1 MKPAVS
7 ILKIGGGLIED
18 PKRLNTLVQAFANLK
33 GLKVLVHGG
42 GKLATQLAQQL
53 DIPTQMVEGRRIT
66 DNDTLNII
74 TMAYAGWANKT
85 IVSKLQ
91 AEACNALGLSGADGN
106 SITAVKRPSLPI
118 DYGFV
123 GDITSVNISFIN
135 MLLDNGITPVFCA
148 LTHDA
153 NGQLLNTNADTIASE
168 IAIALS
174 ETHAVQLYYCF
185 DKPGVLQDVNNP
197 ESVIT
202 HITKNT
208 YNQLLEAGIVADG
221 MIPKLHNCFH
231 ALERGVDT
239 VSIGDEQMITHK
251 NNLYTLLTLT

>member
-1 MKPAVS
+1 M
-7 ILKIGGGLIED
+7 
-18 PKRLNTLVQAFANLK
+18 
-33 GLKVLVHGG
+33 
-42 GKLATQLAQQL
+42 
-53 DIPTQMVEGRRIT
+53 
-66 DNDTLNII
+66 
-74 TMAYAGWANKT
+74 
-85 IVSKLQ
+85 
-91 AEACNALGLSGADGN
+91 
-106 SITAVKRPSLPI
+106 
-118 DYGFV
+118 
-123 GDITSVNISFIN
+123 
-135 MLLDNGITPVFCA
+135 
-148 LTHDA
+148 
-153 NGQLLNTNADTIASE
+153 
-168 IAIALS
+168 
-174 ETHAVQLYYCF
+174 YYCF